1 MRGGTDVRFA
11 FTSYGERANVIIM
24 ENSRHRRVDKPV
36 NDGYLYLDGTGVMDF
51 ALNDTVDVV
60 RNFLTGVGL
69 QKDDIDLFA
78 CHQANKLIINSL
90 ADSLQVPK
98 ERVPFTAGEIGNE
111 SSASIPLVLTEKAN
125 EMKLNRTLC
134 VGFGVGLSIGIAL
147 ADFSQTV
154 FYGVSEL

>member
-1 MRGGTDVRFA
+1 
-11 FTSYGERANVIIM
+11 M
-24 ENSRHRRVDKPV
+24 ENSRHRRVDNPV
-36 NDGYLYLDGTGVMDF
+36 NEGYLYLDGTGVMDF

-60 RNFLTGVGL
+60 RDFIAGVGL

-125 EMKLNRTLC
+125 KMKLNCTLC

-147 ADFSQTV
+147 ADFSKTV